1 METGYMGN
9 LSTEQFIYSVV
20 CDRDFV
26 LLLSD
31 QCIAGAYL
39 GIFQIHVI
47 YFIRNGIY
55 HNFCLY
61 FVFYDGR
68 SIGFDV

>member
-1 METGYMGN
+1 MGN

-39 GIFQIHVI
+39 GIFQIHVKKKKQ
-47 YFIRNGIY
+47 NGIY

-61 FVFYDGR
+61 LVFYDGR